1 MRLVL
6 ILLALVALAGL
17 ALAAGRSWLGPV
29 EVMQALFSGPEGVGR
44 MLWSLRLPRL
54 ITGLVAGMCLGAA
67 GLVFQTLLRNPLA
80 SPDVI
85 GLTQCAA
92 FGAVAALMAGLPPM
106 AGAWVGAVSAI
117 ILLGWLAAHPR
128 EGLAPRAV
136 VLQGLGLALL
146 AGAGTEALI
155 LRAGDGNASMAMA
168 WLTGTLNG
176 AGWPEVGHALWLVP
190 LLAPVFA
197 ARRILDRLELGD
209 DLARSLGLRVGVLR
223 AALGLLAA
231 LIAAGAVSLCGP
243 LGFVALAAGPVSRWL
258 ARGRPDPFLAALVGA
273 GFVTLADVLAR
284 GLAPAALLPT
294 GLYTALTGAPILLV
308 VLRRQMSDKSS

>member
-6 ILLALVALAGL
+6 MLLALVALAGL

-54 ITGLVAGMCLGAA
+54 ITGLIAGMCLGAA

-106 AGAWVGAVSAI
+106 AGAWVGAVLAI

-176 AGWPEVGHALWLVP
+176 VGWPEVGRALWLVP
-190 LLAPVFA
+190 LLAPLFA

-231 LIAAGAVSLCGP
+231 LVAAGAVSLCGP

-258 ARGRPDPFLAALVGA
+258 ARRRPDPFLAALVGA

>member
-6 ILLALVALAGL
+6 MLLALVALAGL

-54 ITGLVAGMCLGAA
+54 ITGLIAGMCLGAA

-176 AGWPEVGHALWLVP
+176 AGWPEVGRALWLVP

-231 LIAAGAVSLCGP
+231 LVAAGAVSLCGP

-258 ARGRPDPFLAALVGA
+258 ARRRPDPFLAALVGA

-294 GLYTALTGAPILLV
+294 GLYTALIGAPILLV